1 MSVVHSLF
9 QSIHQIRKIHRSI
22 AIERGCRAWSPYT
35 FIIIARFFK
44 SSGRRCTETLDSKEA
59 MEPVLSSSIALAG
72 TRKRRRAPSSKPSS
86 ARPSVRPRKAAAVA
100 SSPAPA
106 EDGVALPPSLAAAP
120 PVVSVISAPGANKRP
135 QLKYDPSV
143 PMTKDETS
151 AWRREQR
158 RERNRA
164 SAAACRNRQRNRIAE
179 LEEELGGWKAK
190 FEEALGRLR
199 GMDAG
204 AAGEVEEAIVLQD
217 SSAAVKTEDGGL
229 RPEAVVSSAPVVM
242 VKQERC
248 TTPPVVAS
256 MDVQQQVTPS
266 PR

>member
-1 MSVVHSLF
+1 
-9 QSIHQIRKIHRSI
+9 
-22 AIERGCRAWSPYT
+22 
-35 FIIIARFFK
+35 
-44 SSGRRCTETLDSKEA
+44 

-72 TRKRRRAPSSKPSS
+72 TRKRRRAQSSKPSS